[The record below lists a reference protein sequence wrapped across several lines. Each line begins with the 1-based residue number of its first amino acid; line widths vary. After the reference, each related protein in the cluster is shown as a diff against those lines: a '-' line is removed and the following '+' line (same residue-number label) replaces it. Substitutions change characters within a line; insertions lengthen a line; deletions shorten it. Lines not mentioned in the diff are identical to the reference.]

1 MQLGERRLLPE
12 LDGWELQCRY
22 PRRRPSRPQ
31 RGLKRRHQAQGRR
44 RVGSAWPG
52 RPRARSDDYGLAVG
66 LGARPPPGWTG
77 RGRGATRSQG
87 AG

>member
-31 RGLKRRHQAQGRR
+31 RGLKCRHRAQGRR

-52 RPRARSDDYGLAVG
+52 RPRARSNDYGLAVD